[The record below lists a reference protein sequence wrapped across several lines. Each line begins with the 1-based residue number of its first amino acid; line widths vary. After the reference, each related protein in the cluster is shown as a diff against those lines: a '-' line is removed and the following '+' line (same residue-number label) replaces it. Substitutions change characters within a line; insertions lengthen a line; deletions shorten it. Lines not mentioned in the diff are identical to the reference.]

1 MKQLEMDKKIMFVI
15 RPHSVVDVITNSST
29 ELFVFDGSSKKAVE
43 DIIKDVYPNYLD
55 EYEELKPLGQLSDE
69 DFESYLNWVYPSWDN
84 RMALARIFNI
94 EPESLYLNWAEKATS
109 IYWYGELS
117 KEGISLIKKQLN
129 MDNTFLLY
137 SIDENPDREQQE
149 KLMDI
154 GTRHHLG

>member
-15 RPHSVVDVITNSST
+15 HPHSVVDVITNSST

-55 EYEELKPLGQLSDE
+55 EYEELKPLSQLNDE
-69 DFESYLNWVYPSWDN
+69 DFESYLDWIYPSWDN
-84 RMALARIFNI
+84 RMTLAHIFNI
-94 EPESLYLNWAEKATS
+94 EPESLYSNWAEKATS
-109 IYWYGELS
+109 KYWYGELS
-117 KEGISLIKKQLN
+117 KEGISLIRKQLD

-137 SIDENPDREQQE
+137 SIDENPDWEQQE